1 MLHQPA
7 GQPAQG
13 AVVTQVHLSP
23 ATSQALGLMDGVTT
37 LISPSVHRRRSAG
50 ARGIQCDS
58 FLVRSIQSLPA
69 TLRPSGIQEIDVG
82 WGSATMLSVV
92 KGRGWKTH
100 TIIGYDPW
108 QISESFMETD
118 SQNGLVSKLARSW
131 GVRRTKK

>member
-58 FLVRSIQSLPA
+58 FPVVASNPCQLPYDHQVFRKLTWA
-69 TLRPSGIQEIDVG
+69 GAVPPC
-82 WGSATMLSVV
+82 SV
-92 KGRGWKTH
+92 
-100 TIIGYDPW
+100 
-108 QISESFMETD
+108 
-118 SQNGLVSKLARSW
+118 L
-131 GVRRTKK
+131 